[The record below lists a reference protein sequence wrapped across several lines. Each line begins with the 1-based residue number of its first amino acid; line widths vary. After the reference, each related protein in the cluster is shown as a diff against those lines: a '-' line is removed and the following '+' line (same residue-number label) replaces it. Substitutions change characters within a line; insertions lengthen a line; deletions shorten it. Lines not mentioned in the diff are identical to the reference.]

1 MLQRVVDGSS
11 DEPSARVFSRIRW
24 KLTLW
29 YSGVL
34 AAVLLVIGVALYV
47 SVKHTLLDAVDS
59 DLRTRTVTQ
68 WNASLQ
74 LSPGNP
80 WPLRDCH
87 PFFPGVVPPDEGK
100 QIFAC
105 YDARGTLMGQSYFAY
120 AYPPF
125 GSTSIVQAALQG
137 SSATDTIN
145 GGPGVGLIR
154 RYAQPVFATAPDGTR
169 SVVGVLVEG
178 EQVAAQYSV
187 LHTLLTLLL
196 ALGIPALLLASV
208 GGLFL
213 ANRALLPAKLAYAR
227 QRDFIAD
234 ASHELRTP
242 LTMLRADAEVLLR
255 DRAELSPDNAA
266 LVEDMVAET
275 EHMSS
280 LANSMLDLAR
290 MDTNGAHLE
299 RDVVDLSALAGD
311 IAHRMRALASD
322 RHVEVRTESPE
333 PVLVLGDRLLLE
345 QAVLV
350 LVDNA
355 VKYNRPSGEVVIR
368 TLERDGQAGLEVRD
382 TGIGIAAEH
391 LPRLGERFYRVDKAR
406 SREQGGAGLGL
417 SIVQTIA
424 ARHGGSLRVESEP
437 GKGTTAV
444 LMLPAARIAPQQAS
458 RLPAS

>member
-1 MLQRVVDGSS
+1 MFQ
-11 DEPSARVFSRIRW
+11 RIRW

-29 YSGVL
+29 YTGVL
-34 AAVLLVIGVALYV
+34 AAVLLIIGIALYV
-47 SVKHTLLDAVDS
+47 SLKHALLDAVDN
-59 DLRTRTVTQ
+59 DLRTRAGAQVFAQ
-68 WNASLQ
+68 GQQFSGD
-74 LSPGNP
+74 S
-80 WPLRDCH
+80 WPLHDCH
-87 PFFPGVVPPDEGK
+87 PFLPPVYPQDQNEA
-100 QIFAC
+100 QQLFAC
-105 YDARGTLMGQSYFAY
+105 YDAHGNLIGQSFNAWVTI
-120 AYPPF
+120 PF
-125 GSTSIVQAALQG
+125 HNKSIVQAALSG
-137 SSATDTIN
+137 SSATDTID
-145 GGPGVGLIR
+145 GGRGIGLLR
-154 RYAQPVFATAPDGTR
+154 RYAVQIAVPTPAGNQL
-169 SVVGVLVEG
+169 VGVLVEG
-178 EQVAAQYSV
+178 EPVGAQYNV

-196 ALGIPALLLASV
+196 VFGIPALLLASI

-213 ANRALLPAKLAYAR
+213 ANRALLPARLAYAR

-255 DRAELSPDNAA
+255 DRAHLSPDNVA

-299 RDVVDLSALAGD
+299 RDVVDLSALGGD
-311 IAHRMRALASD
+311 IAHRMSALASD
-322 RHVEVRTESPE
+322 RHVTVRTESPG
-333 PVLVLGDRLLLE
+333 PVFVLADRLLLE

-355 VKYNRPSGEVVIR
+355 VKYNRPAGEVVIR
-368 TLERDGQAGLEVRD
+368 AFARDGQAGLEVRD

-424 ARHGGSLRVESEP
+424 ARHGGSFRLESEP
-437 GKGTTAV
+437 GQGTTAI
-444 LMLPAARIAPQQAS
+444 LTLPAARLATQAS
-458 RLPAS
+458 QATAT